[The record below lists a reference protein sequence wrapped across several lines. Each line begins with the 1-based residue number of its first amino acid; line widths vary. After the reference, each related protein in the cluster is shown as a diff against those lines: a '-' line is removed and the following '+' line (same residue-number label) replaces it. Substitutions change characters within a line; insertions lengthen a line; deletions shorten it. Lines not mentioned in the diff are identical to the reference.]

1 MPNMLRERVSDDIY
15 VFTSGLY
22 AQVTAGAIKTQD
34 GVVVIDTLPFP
45 QESRQLLSFAQR
57 LHPRGVRYV
66 ILTHSHADHV
76 YGGYLFLGSELIA
89 HQRCRDMMQRYG
101 EAALAEAKAQTPA
114 LAEVRLRLP
123 TLLFEGE
130 LTLRVGGKTLVVMQS
145 PGHSPDLVMVHVKED
160 KVLFASDAVMPV
172 PYLVGGSLPDMVQS
186 LRALANMPL
195 ENIVQGHGPVL
206 LRGEI
211 GEALDSSIQY
221 LEKIDQLVK
230 EHVAAGRPRSALGEI
245 DIEKCGKSR
254 VPLGGLVQQLHQANL
269 FYLYDALVA
278 SEKTAQ
284 PA

>member
-1 MPNMLRERVSDDIY
+1 MPLMLRERVSDDIY
-15 VFTSGLY
+15 VFTSSLY

-34 GVVVIDTLPFP
+34 GVVVVDTLPFP
-45 QESRQLLSFAQR
+45 QESRQLVSFAQR
-57 LHPRGVRYV
+57 LHPRGIRHV

-76 YGGYLFLGSELIA
+76 FGSYLFPGSELVA

-101 EAALAEAKAQTPA
+101 EASLAQAKAQTPE

-130 LTLRVGGKTLVVMQS
+130 LTLRIGGKTLLVMQS
-145 PGHSPDLVMVHVKED
+145 PGHSPDMVMVHAKED

-172 PYLVGGSLPDMVQS
+172 PYLVGGSLPDMLNS
-186 LRALANMPL
+186 LRALGNMPL

-211 GEALDSSIQY
+211 GEALDSSILY
-221 LEKIDQLVK
+221 LEKIDHLVK
-230 EHVAAGRPRSALGEI
+230 DHVVAGRRRAALNDI

-254 VPLGGLVQQLHQANL
+254 VPLGGLVQRLHQANL
-269 FYLYDALVA
+269 LYLYDTLVTA
-278 SEKTAQ
+278 EKAAQ
-284 PA
+284 HV